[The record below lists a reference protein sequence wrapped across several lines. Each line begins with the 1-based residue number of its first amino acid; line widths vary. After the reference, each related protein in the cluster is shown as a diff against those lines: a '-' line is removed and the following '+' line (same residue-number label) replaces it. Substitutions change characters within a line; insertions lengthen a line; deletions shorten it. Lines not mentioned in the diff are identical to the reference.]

1 MMKSAKYTLSIAF
14 CMHDSCV
21 TIADEKQILLHLE
34 GERFFKTKH
43 IRVETPE
50 KMDELVAGAL
60 DYLHLGIDDISE
72 VLLASFGN
80 AYPVPETK
88 ILGRLFTPI
97 MTGHHD
103 NHIGTAFP
111 SGFDDAIVVCA
122 DGGSDEGPDTPYIT
136 TRIYLKKGNHISL
149 LEDLDDSSMNGR
161 FYGTAAQMI
170 IHPNF
175 EMAHTTCVGKL
186 MGLSSMG
193 RFDQEIWDLLCQHER
208 LFNTHYV
215 SGCQSLLDLF
225 GLSPD
230 YNNPWEDERKR
241 NFAYCAHEF
250 WVGRFFQQL
259 KKYTH
264 LSRNIALTGGCALNI
279 TLNSRLIE
287 SDLYQGVYVSPIS
300 SDCGQSLGAVLFKY
314 PGIICEYPY
323 LGREFNPYGPDD
335 SKIDCDISQLVA
347 DLVSG
352 KIVAWYQGRSEIGPR
367 ALGHRSFIGLPNS
380 IEMRDRLSIK
390 VKHREPYRPVAA
402 IILAEDE
409 HEFFE
414 SKGDFRYMTFVAKA
428 KEVTQRCA
436 PAIVH
441 YDGTTRLQTLGQS
454 DNPLLY
460 RCLKELK
467 KRTGVPIIMN
477 SSFNVAGY
485 PIVDTP
491 EDAMINFNESEAD
504 VLYLNGLRIQKPQ
517 SLPQHPAEILAE
529 AMS

>member
-1 MMKSAKYTLSIAF
+1 
-14 CMHDSCV
+14 MHDSCV
-21 TIADEKQILLHLE
+21 TIADEKRVLLHLE

-43 IRVETPE
+43 ICVETPQ

-60 DYLHLGIDDISE
+60 DYLHLTIDNISE
-72 VLLASFGN
+72 VLLAGFCNRYSL
-80 AYPVPETK
+80 PHPK
-88 ILGRLFTPI
+88 ILGRTFTPI
-97 MTGHHD
+97 VTGHHD

-111 SGFDDAIVVCA
+111 SGFDDAVIVCA
-122 DGGSDEGPDTPYIT
+122 DGGSDDGPETPYVT
-136 TRIYLKKGNHISL
+136 TRIYLKQGSQITL
-149 LEDLDDSSMNGR
+149 LEDLDKTSMNGR
-161 FYGTAAQMI
+161 FYGTAAQMV

-175 EMAHTTCVGKL
+175 ETAHTNGVGKL

-193 RFDQEIWDLLCQHER
+193 HFDQGIWDLICKHEH
-208 LFNTHYV
+208 LFNSHYV
-215 SGCQSLLDLF
+215 SGCQSLLELF
-225 GLSPD
+225 GLSPNYD
-230 YNNPWEDERKR
+230 KPWEDERKR
-241 NFAYCAHEF
+241 NFAWCAHEF
-250 WVGRFFQQL
+250 WVERFFQHL

-264 LSRNIALTGGCALNI
+264 LSRNIAMTGGCALNI

-287 SDLYQGVYVSPIS
+287 SGIYEKVYVSPIS
-300 SDCGQSLGAVLFKY
+300 SDCGQSLGAVLFRY

-347 DLVSG
+347 DLINA

-367 ALGHRSFIGLPNS
+367 ALGHRSFLGLPNS
-380 IEMRDRLSIK
+380 TEMRDKLSIK

-402 IILAEDE
+402 IILDEDE

-414 SKGDFRYMTFVAKA
+414 SKGDSRYMTFVARARESTK
-428 KEVTQRCA
+428 KLA

-441 YDGTTRLQTLGQS
+441 YDGTTRLQTLGQA

-467 KRTGVPIIMN
+467 KKTGVPIIMN

-491 EDAMINFNESEAD
+491 EDAMINFKESEAD
-504 VLYLNGLRIQKPQ
+504 VLYLNGLRILKPRP
-517 SLPQHPAEILAE
+517 LPPQPARQPAE
-529 AMS
+529 AMA

>member
-1 MMKSAKYTLSIAF
+1 MKSAKYTLSIAF

-21 TIADEKQILLHLE
+21 TIADEQRVLLHLE

-60 DYLHLGIDDISE
+60 DYLHLKIEDISE

-80 AYPVPETK
+80 RYPLPEAT
-88 ILGRLFTPI
+88 ILGRKFRPI

-111 SGFDDAIVVCA
+111 SGFDDAVVVCA
-122 DGGSDEGPDTPYIT
+122 DGGSDDGPGTPYLT
-136 TRIYLKKGNHISL
+136 TRIYLKKGNQISL

-193 RFDQEIWDLLCQHER
+193 GFDQEIWDLIAKHER
-208 LFNTHYV
+208 LFNVHYTA
-215 SGCQSLLDLF
+215 GCQSLLDLF
-225 GLSPD
+225 GLSHN
-230 YNNPWEDERKR
+230 YNKPWEDERKR
-241 NFAYCAHEF
+241 NFAYCAHTF
-250 WVGRFFQQL
+250 WVERFFEHL
-259 KKYTH
+259 KKFTP
-264 LSRNIALTGGCALNI
+264 LSRNIAMTGGCALNI
-279 TLNSRLIE
+279 TLNTKLIE
-287 SDLYQGVYVSPIS
+287 SGLYEKVYVSPIS
-300 SDCGQSLGAVLFKY
+300 SDCGQSLGAVLLRY

-335 SKIDCDISQLVA
+335 SSIECDIPQLVA
-347 DLVSG
+347 DLMSG

-367 ALGHRSFIGLPNS
+367 ALGHRSFLGVPSSL
-380 IEMRDRLSIK
+380 EMRDKLSIK
-390 VKHREPYRPVAA
+390 VKRREPYRPVAA
-402 IILAEDE
+402 ICLDEDE

-414 SKGDFRYMTFVAKA
+414 SKGDFRYMTFVANAREITK
-428 KEVTQRCA
+428 RLA

-441 YDGTTRLQTLGQS
+441 YDGTTRLQTLGKA

-460 RCLKELK
+460 RGLKELK
-467 KRTGVPIIMN
+467 KQTGVPIIMN

-517 SLPQHPAEILAE
+517 SCPRQPAGVLAE
-529 AMS
+529 AMA